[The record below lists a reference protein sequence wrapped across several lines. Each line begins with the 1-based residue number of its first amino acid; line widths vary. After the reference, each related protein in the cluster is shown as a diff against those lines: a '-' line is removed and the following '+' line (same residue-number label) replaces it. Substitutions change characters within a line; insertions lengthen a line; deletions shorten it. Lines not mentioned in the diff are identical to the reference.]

1 MSTVSGSKIDVEA
14 ENLRN
19 RVSVEEPQVNV
30 SVEQINNI
38 ISVTE
43 EPTNVLISLIG
54 SQGPRGGTL
63 LYGTTSP
70 PSIQLGQPGDLYF
83 DQSQYQ
89 FWGPKYVDP
98 ADGAAKW
105 PQFPFFTISV
115 SRRYVHAQTVPSDT
129 WTINHDLG
137 GEPSISVV
145 DSAKTMVIG
154 EVRYISTTQIEVQ
167 FTSPFSGF
175 AYLT

>member
-1 MSTVSGSKIDVEA
+1 MTTVSGSKIDVES

-19 RVSVEEPQVNV
+19 RVSVEEPEV
-30 SVEQINNI
+30 SVNIEEIKNIVSITEQ
-38 ISVTE
+38 
-43 EPTNVLISLIG
+43 PTNVLVSLLG
-54 SQGPRGGTL
+54 VQGPRGGTIV
-63 LYGTTSP
+63 YGTTSP
-70 PSIQLGQPGDLYF
+70 PSIQLGVPGDIYF
-83 DQSQYQ
+83 DQNQYQ

-105 PQFPFFTISV
+105 PQFPFFTISA
-115 SRRYVHAQTVPSDT
+115 SRRYVHAQTTPSAT
-129 WTINHDLG
+129 WLISHDLG
-137 GEPSISVV
+137 GEPSVSVV

>member
-1 MSTVSGSKIDVEA
+1 MTTVSGAKIDVES

-19 RVSVEEPQVNV
+19 RVSVEEPEVAV
-30 SVEQINNI
+30 SVTEVRNT

-43 EPTNVLISLIG
+43 EPTNVLVSLLG
-54 SQGPRGGTL
+54 VQGPRGGQII
-63 LYGTTSP
+63 YGTTN
-70 PSIQLGQPGDLYF
+70 PSIQLGLPGDIYI
-83 DQSQYQ
+83 DTAANN

-105 PQFPFFTISV
+105 PPFPFYTLAASQ
-115 SRRYVHAQTVPSDT
+115 RYVHIQTVPSNI
-129 WTINHDLG
+129 WPIQHPLG
-137 GEPSISVV
+137 GEPSVTVV